1 MKIITIKQ
9 MFSVL
14 PIALVQVKACNTSE
28 SLLNKIREMV
38 YSLHRANNVKKKVYN
53 NFMSLI

>member
-1 MKIITIKQ
+1 MKIITTKQ

-14 PIALVQVKACNTSE
+14 PIALVQVKAGNTAE
-28 SLLNKIREMV
+28 SLLNKIRKMV
-38 YSLHRANNVKKKVYN
+38 YSLYRANNVKKKVYN